1 MSKLYGMMVTQNSD
15 GTTSSGRIKS
25 YNTYEEMVA
34 DTDAGPY
41 GIVLATNIV
50 YHNTGNGW
58 TIGFPNVIRDDDYT
72 AFEVLPHR
80 TMLRK
85 GTKLSTSILKD
96 AQAVKDYLA
105 TLDTDEER
113 ANVALDYNAD
123 PSMLHEFSLR
133 SEQLPNEMDVIVDWG
148 DGTVQKCSTD
158 YYGVNDVVGG
168 VLEGNPGDYRYRMRH
183 EYSDEKI
190 YTVKIYGKSYFGM
203 IPNKKKLNL
212 MVSLFSENLPVA
224 SHLTNFSSFCYGAYA
239 LVYVN
244 LFNCGFNKQASNASN
259 VFYYCVN
266 LKKAVGFSNGY
277 SNMKHCGGIF
287 GNCYALQYTD
297 LKLPATSVVNS
308 HRDAFYRCWA
318 LSTNIESHFPSTGFI
333 TNAPISMLNAFT
345 ECKAI
350 KGTVPANMLW
360 NNDKVS
366 FTDTSNCFSNCS
378 AEILAQV
385 PDTWYTVTEEQ

>member
-1 MSKLYGMMVTQNSD
+1 MSKLYGTFVTINPD
-15 GTTSSGRIKS
+15 GSTTSSKVKH
-25 YNTYEEMVA
+25 YNTYEDMVGDKDPGLYA
-34 DTDAGPY
+34 
-41 GIVLATNIV
+41 IVNETNQV
-50 YHNTGNGW
+50 YHRSGNQW
-58 TIGFPNVIRDDDYT
+58 VIGFPNVVRDDDYT

-105 TLDTDEER
+105 TLETDEER
-113 ANVALDYNAD
+113 ANAALDYNAD
-123 PSMLHEFSLR
+123 PSMIHEFSLR
-133 SEQLPNEMDVIVDWG
+133 SEQLPDEMDVIVDWG
-148 DGTVQKCSTD
+148 DGTIQKCSTD
-158 YYGVNDVVGG
+158 YYGVDDEVGG

-183 EYSDEKI
+183 EYSDEKV

-266 LKKAVGFSNGY
+266 LKKAVGFSGGY

-297 LKLPATSVVNS
+297 LKLPATSVVCS
-308 HRDAFYRCWA
+308 HRDVFYRCWA
-318 LSTNIESHFPSTGFI
+318 LATNVEDHFPSTGFI
-333 TNAPISMLNAFT
+333 SNNPISLLNTFT
-345 ECKAI
+345 QCKAM
-350 KGTVPANMLW
+350 KGTIPADLLW
-360 NNDKVS
+360 NNNKVS
-366 FTDTSNCFSNCS
+366 FVDTDNCFTDCS
-378 AEILAQV
+378 DEIFSQI
-385 PDTWYTVTEEQ
+385 PEGWGIKTS